1 MTRILV
7 VEDEKDLALGLRV
20 NLEVEGYEVQLAHT
34 AADGIARA
42 AGGGADLIVLDLML
56 PDGDGYEVLAR
67 LRADGSTVPVIIL
80 TARGQEVDKVRGFRS
95 GADDYVTKPFG
106 VMELLVRIE
115 AVLRRTGAR
124 IDGRADATPAAD
136 LLRLGAVEVD
146 PVERIVRQG
155 ARVATLTPK
164 AVELLQALA
173 RRRGRVV
180 SRHDL
185 LRDVWGYDAS
195 VTTRTVDAH
204 VAEIRRKLQQVGGD
218 EALIDTVWKSGY
230 RLKA

>member
-20 NLEVEGYEVQLAHT
+20 NLEVEGYEVELAHT
-34 AADGIARA
+34 AADGVARA
-42 AGGGADLIVLDLML
+42 AAGGADLVVLDLML
-56 PDGDGYEVLAR
+56 PDGDGYEVLGR
-67 LRADGSTVPVIIL
+67 LRAGGSAVPVIIL

-115 AVLRRTGAR
+115 AVLRRSGAR
-124 IDGRADATPAAD
+124 IGAAPADQ
-136 LLRLGAVEVD
+136 LLRLGTVEVD
-146 PVERIVRQG
+146 PSERIVRHG
-155 ARVATLTPK
+155 GLAATLTPK

-180 SRHDL
+180 SRHEL

-218 EALIDTVWKSGY
+218 DALIDTVWKSGY
-230 RLKA
+230 RLRA

>member
-20 NLEVEGYEVQLAHT
+20 NLEVEGYEVVLAHT
-34 AADGIARA
+34 AAEGMARA
-42 AGGGADLIVLDLML
+42 GAGGADLVVLDLML
-56 PDGDGYEVLAR
+56 PDGDGYEVLGR
-67 LRADGSTVPVIIL
+67 LRATGSTVPVIIL

-115 AVLRRTGAR
+115 AVLRRS
-124 IDGRADATPAAD
+124 GRTDAAPAAE
-136 LLRLGAVEVD
+136 LLHFGSVEVD
-146 PVERIVRQG
+146 PVERTVRLG
-155 ARVATLTPK
+155 AQAATLTPK

-180 SRHDL
+180 SRHEL

-218 EALIDTVWKSGY
+218 ESMIDTVWKSGY